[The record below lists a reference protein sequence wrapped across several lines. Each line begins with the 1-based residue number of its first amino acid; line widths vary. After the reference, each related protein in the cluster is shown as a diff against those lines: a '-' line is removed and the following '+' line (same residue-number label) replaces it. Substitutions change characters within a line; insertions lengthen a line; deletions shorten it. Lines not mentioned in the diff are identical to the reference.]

1 MQDDKAI
8 QEDLDRAQADLEFK
22 VGQLKAVVMDKLEKP
37 RRVIAAVRDAIAFV
51 RAHPALLA
59 CAATAVLLLLR
70 WRRATARTKV

>member
-22 VGQLKAVVMDKLEKP
+22 VGQLKVVVMHKLEKP
-37 RRVIAAVRDAIAFV
+37 RRVVAAVQEAIAFV

-59 CAATAVLLLLR
+59 CAAVTVLLLLR
-70 WRRATARTKV
+70 WRRAMAHTR